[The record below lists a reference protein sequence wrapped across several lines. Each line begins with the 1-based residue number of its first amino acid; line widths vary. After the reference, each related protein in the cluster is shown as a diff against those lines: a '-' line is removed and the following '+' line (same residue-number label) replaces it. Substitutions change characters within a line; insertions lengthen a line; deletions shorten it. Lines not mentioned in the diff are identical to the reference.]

1 MKKRLIT
8 TCAVTLIAAL
18 LSSGAYAS
26 ENLSALI
33 QRATGSELTELQ
45 NALDNSGIIR
55 SRTGVMVTTDEKGD
69 NVQNTAVS
77 NSNIKAENA
86 VRVFDIK
93 MADGMTSIT
102 DLLDKENERWLLVTE
117 IRGDLCYIYIR
128 RGENLAT
135 ATERINA
142 LNVSEK
148 EKERMIANAAEK
160 EGKWYVYQLST
171 PSSNGGSRY
180 TLFNMK
186 SIANILE
193 ESNISGVTAIEY
205 IRISNCNMYALWVQ
219 TAEGEYII
227 PYVTGEQFVDM
238 VSHQVYPLSYA
249 AEQSAHS
256 VERMLEWYEKA
267 EQEDVDIPNDEVIE
281 TKDKLIPETDTKNE
295 NKQEQVKETKDDT
308 AKKDETKETVKD
320 EPKTDV
326 TPADKTETK
335 SEDKT
340 ESKEDTKSE
349 TKSET
354 QPEEKADAPLPSQPA
369 KKEFVDVPAT
379 HRAYDGITELA
390 DNGVLSGYEDGTF
403 RPGAYVTR
411 AEMSRI
417 ISSVTGGLT
426 AETPDSAECD
436 FSDVNT
442 GYWAMNDI
450 IRCKALD
457 LIDGYGD
464 GTFKPNENVSVAE
477 AAKICL
483 SAAGYSSLITENSDT
498 WYTPWIDMAVKYKI
512 LDSSDIDPNSKMTRA
527 DVAELVSKT
536 INLPLCVFA
545 GYDTSAGAKY
555 QFADG
560 TDGGEL
566 RTLLTIYL
574 KK

>member
-1 MKKRLIT
+1 MKKL
-8 TCAVTLIAAL
+8 LLL
-18 LSSGAYAS
+18 LSIIFTLGSISVFADDKYISNQDAIKIVKEKADIDWS
-26 ENLSALI
+26 LI
-33 QRATGSELTELQ
+33 DEDR
-45 NALDNSGIIR
+45 IIR
-55 SRTGVMVTTDEKGD
+55 CEYQGYVRIDQNEHSLIFCIWIPEKNSD
-69 NVQNTAVS
+69 NYYSA
-77 NSNIKAENA
+77 
-86 VRVFDIK
+86 FF
-93 MADGMTSIT
+93 
-102 DLLDKENERWLLVTE
+102 
-117 IRGDLCYIYIR
+117 
-128 RGENLAT
+128 
-135 ATERINA
+135 
-142 LNVSEK
+142 
-148 EKERMIANAAEK
+148 
-160 EGKWYVYQLST
+160 
-171 PSSNGGSRY
+171 SNGNTY
-180 TLFNMK
+180 
-186 SIANILE
+186 
-193 ESNISGVTAIEY
+193 
-205 IRISNCNMYALWVQ
+205 
-219 TAEGEYII
+219 
-227 PYVTGEQFVDM
+227 
-238 VSHQVYPLSYA
+238 
-249 AEQSAHS
+249 
-256 VERMLEWYEKA
+256 
-267 EQEDVDIPNDEVIE
+267 
-281 TKDKLIPETDTKNE
+281 
-295 NKQEQVKETKDDT
+295 DDT
-308 AKKDETKETVKD
+308 AKNYPWDESLKHYDVEQAKKYAKENGLSEPTEIGAAYMMEGLHAYTYIVKCDNQRYVIPFDQRETNYNIMNNDEVKIEIGKAYRVDKFKEICEREQELYHEYMESLEKKPKPGHYITTDENGDTVESFYEDETVKD

-426 AETPDSAECD
+426 AETLDSTECD

-527 DVAELVSKT
+527 DIAELVSKT

-566 RTLLTIYL
+566 RTLLTTYL